1 MSVARFEL
9 ATWADV
15 WLVRDT
21 HSHKFSRTQHGRM
34 EDVVDAVE
42 RFNADWGLFDLCLEL
57 ERRGRAGKVW
67 FDLPGDAV
75 RSGAGR

>member
-1 MSVARFEL
+1 
-9 ATWADV
+9 
-15 WLVRDT
+15 
-21 HSHKFSRTQHGRM
+21 M
-34 EDVVDAVE
+34 EDVVDAVDAVE

-57 ERRGRAGKVW
+57 ERRGRADKVW

>member
-1 MSVARFEL
+1 
-9 ATWADV
+9 
-15 WLVRDT
+15 
-21 HSHKFSRTQHGRM
+21 M

-75 RSGAGR
+75 VSGAGR

>member
-1 MSVARFEL
+1 VSVARFEL

-67 FDLPGDAV
+67 LDLPGDAV
-75 RSGAGR
+75 VSGAGR